1 MKFIV
6 IQSYLRKQEKL
17 QIKQFIF
24 LIISK
29 GIRKRRTKQRSKF
42 IRKKERNEHQSGN
55 NKIEI
60 KKKKIGKIKSL
71 SFEKTDKT

>member
-1 MKFIV
+1 MNFIV

-29 GIRKRRTKQRSKF
+29 GIRKRKTKQRSKF
-42 IRKKERNEHQSGN
+42 IRKKEIMNTRVEI

>member
-1 MKFIV
+1 MNTRVEI
-6 IQSYLRKQEKL
+6 
-17 QIKQFIF
+17 
-24 LIISK
+24 
-29 GIRKRRTKQRSKF
+29 
-42 IRKKERNEHQSGN
+42 